1 MKTDLRII
9 KTQESLRNALL
20 ILLKTKPLESINIA
34 ELCRCA
40 KINRGTF
47 YLHYQNVHG
56 VFESYF
62 EEIIDDLR
70 KSYEEPYHQTDFNI
84 QNLKSDMI
92 IIFHHVKRYEGFYQI
107 IFDEANPVKYYYK
120 LFHAIR
126 KMMKEMTMNSID
138 YLPDEKMEYFVSYQ
152 TNAIMG
158 ILVEWHSNQ
167 FATSPDELNEYL
179 YSFSNSLNWF
189 PNKQGDAN

>member
-9 KTQESLRNALL
+9 KTQESLRTALVALL
-20 ILLKTKPLESINIA
+20 KIKPLESINIS
-34 ELCRCA
+34 ELCRLA

-70 KSYEEPYHQTDFNI
+70 KSYEEPYLQTDFNI
-84 QNLKSDMI
+84 KNLKSDMI

-107 IFDEANPVKYYYK
+107 IFDEASPVRYYYK

-126 KMMKEMTMNSID
+126 KMMKDLTMNSVD
-138 YLPDEKMEYFVSYQ
+138 FLPEKQLEYFVSYQ

-158 ILVEWHSNQ
+158 ILLEWHSNQ
-167 FATSPDELNEYL
+167 FSTSPDELNEYL
-179 YSFSNSLNWF
+179 YSFSKLISE
-189 PNKQGDAN
+189 

>member
-20 ILLKTKPLESINIA
+20 ALLKIKPLESINIS
-34 ELCRCA
+34 ELCRLA

-70 KSYEEPYHQTDFNI
+70 KSYEEPYHQTEFNI

-107 IFDEANPVKYYYK
+107 IFDETSPVKYYYK
-120 LFHAIR
+120 LFNAIR
-126 KMMKEMTMNSID
+126 KMMKDLTIQSVD
-138 YLPDEKMEYFVSYQ
+138 FLPEEQVDYFVSYQ

-158 ILVEWHSNQ
+158 ILVEWNSNQ
-167 FATSPDELNEYL
+167 FSTSPDELNEYL
-179 YSFSNSLNWF
+179 YSFSNILKWY
-189 PNKQGDAN
+189 PNQEKTE